1 MKYGMVAF
9 HYPTPDHRDEF
20 VARVRAV
27 AEVFRSTPGC
37 LSAECWLAPDSGA
50 VVSSVRWESKAA
62 FQTGFAAVQAA
73 DVDVTFDE
81 RESRPRE
88 IHRLTSV

>member
-1 MKYGMVAF
+1 MKHGMVAF

-37 LSAECWLAPDSGA
+37 LSADCWLAPDSGA
-50 VVSSVRWESKAA
+50 VVSAVQWESEAA
-62 FQTGFAAVQAA
+62 SQAGFAAVSAA
-73 DVDVTFDE
+73 DVDVAFDD
-81 RESRPRE
+81 REVRPRE
-88 IHRLTSV
+88 IHRLMSA